1 MSLKETWLDSSSANE
16 DDLNPN
22 NGSALLPNVQADE
35 NQPTTPLLT
44 DHVIQMSL
52 AITKCDPMHVDPSTP
67 LMKDPATPLM
77 NEPATPLPK
86 CFAPSTL
93 LWTDV
98 VNPLLKCYALQFRLN
113 CLYVSNLDNFKKVTI
128 MFCNH
133 DTVFWLK
140 KQIQQKM
147 GIPALAQEVRL
158 FKTVLQEDRMRL
170 RFFGVKHMAE
180 LHVCDKRTIQLLV
193 DTVNKNTLA
202 ITVPLSLQVEVLK
215 TRICML
221 CNVPVKDTWLSYGT
235 RAMMS
240 AYVVGGYV
248 SESGVTIM
256 HRYQDYGARPGGGGL
271 CDGADACTHV
281 EGRAGYRARQ

>member
-1 MSLKETWLDSSSANE
+1 
-16 DDLNPN
+16 
-22 NGSALLPNVQADE
+22 
-35 NQPTTPLLT
+35 
-44 DHVIQMSL
+44 
-52 AITKCDPMHVDPSTP
+52 
-67 LMKDPATPLM
+67 
-77 NEPATPLPK
+77 
-86 CFAPSTL
+86 
-93 LWTDV
+93 
-98 VNPLLKCYALQFRLN
+98 
-113 CLYVSNLDNFKKVTI
+113 

-147 GIPALAQEVRL
+147 GTPALAQEVRL
-158 FKTVLQEDRMRL
+158 FKTVLQDDQMRL
-170 RFFGVKHMAE
+170 RFFGIKHMAE

-193 DTVNKNTLA
+193 DTVNKNTLT

-240 AYVVGGYV
+240 AYVVGDYV

-256 HRYQDYGARPGGGGL
+256 HRYRSWGGRGQPGLCCHGYGARPGGGGL
-271 CDGADACTHV
+271 CDGADACNHV
-281 EGRAGYRARQ
+281 E